1 MAWLAIVAVITSI
14 ISAYFYLRV
23 VFYSF
28 MFDSP
33 ESTKIHIPAFAAAAV
48 VIGVLITLLL
58 GVYPE
63 PVIELARDAVFSTV
77 QVLAGS

>member
-1 MAWLAIVAVITSI
+1 
-14 ISAYFYLRV
+14 
-23 VFYSF
+23 

-33 ESTKIHIPAFAAAAV
+33 ESTKIRIPAFAAAAV
-48 VIGVLITLLL
+48 VIGVLITFLL

-63 PVIELARDAVFSTV
+63 PVIELAREAVFSTV